1 MSLFSVTFAVFLVI
15 TGILYFSV
23 PKNFQW
29 VLLLVASYVFY
40 AWADWRLLCFL
51 VFATLSTFAVGRWLQ
66 SLNDKYA
73 LENADLKANKDMD
86 KKALQDAKKS
96 LKDLYTKKKRWV
108 LVVGVVSNFLVLAT
122 VKYLNFAIENLN
134 VIFSYAN
141 TDFELSFLNIA
152 LPLGISFYTF
162 QSVGYLID
170 IYRGKVKAD
179 RNIFKYALFVSY
191 FPQII
196 QGPIGRYNQLASQLY
211 EKHEFDYT
219 RVKFG
224 AQLMLWGIFKKMVIA
239 DRVAVVVNQVFNNFY
254 AENYGG
260 FIVFIAAFLYSVQ
273 IYADFSGGIDVISGI
288 SQIFGIELA
297 ENFRRPFMAKS
308 VAEFWQ
314 RWHITLGAWMRDYLF
329 YPLALSKP
337 FNNMAKKLRKF
348 GSNYAAKIIPT
359 CLASFIVFIIIGVW
373 HGSSWKYVAYGIYNA
388 VFVSSAT
395 LLEPFYE
402 KCRKFFRVKPERFS
416 FRLFQIIRTILIVTI
431 GRYFSRAAS
440 FMTAMSMYKATL
452 VQWNPWVLF
461 NGKFFE
467 LGLDRKNFQFMIL
480 MIVLLFLLDF
490 LKEKGYNLRETIARQ
505 GIVFRWIIYIF
516 AILGIIIFGMY
527 GEGFNASSFIYQ
539 GF

>member
-1 MSLFSVTFAVFLVI
+1 M
-15 TGILYFSV
+15 
-23 PKNFQW
+23 
-29 VLLLVASYVFY
+29 
-40 AWADWRLLCFL
+40 
-51 VFATLSTFAVGRWLQ
+51 FATLSTFAVGRWLQ

-96 LKDLYTKKKRWV
+96 LKDLYTKKKRCV
-108 LVVGVVSNFLVLAT
+108 LAIGVVSNFLVLAT

-196 QGPIGRYNQLASQLY
+196 QGPIGRYNHLASQLF
-211 EKHEFDYT
+211 KPHAFDYT

-239 DRVAVVVNQVFNNFY
+239 DRIAVVVDQVFNNFSDQ
-254 AENYGG
+254 NYSG
-260 FIVFIAAFLYSVQ
+260 FIIFIAAFLYGVQ
-273 IYADFSGGIDVISGI
+273 IYADFSGGIDVVSGV

-297 ENFRRPFMAKS
+297 ENFRRPFLAKS

-337 FNNMAKKLRKF
+337 FNNMAKFLRKF
-348 GSNYAAKIIPT
+348 GSTYAAKIIPT
-359 CLASFIVFIIIGVW
+359 CLASFIVFFIIGIW
-373 HGSSWKYVAYGIYNA
+373 HGASWKYVAYGIYQA
-388 VFVSSAT
+388 TFVSTAT
-395 LLEPFYE
+395 LFEPFYE

-416 FRLFQIIRTILIVTI
+416 FRAFQVIRTVLIVTI

-440 FMTAMSMYKATL
+440 FMTAIMMYQSTFTE
-452 VQWNPWVLF
+452 WNPWVLF
-461 NGKFFE
+461 DGSLYE
-467 LGLDRKNFQFMIL
+467 LGLDQKNFQFMIL
-480 MIVLLFLLDF
+480 MIILLFLLDF
-490 LKEKGYNLRETIARQ
+490 LKEKGYNLRETVARQ
-505 GIVFRWIIYIF
+505 GIVFRWTIYIL
-516 AILGIIIFGMY
+516 AILGVVVFGMY
-527 GEGFNASSFIYQ
+527 GEGFDASNFIYQ